1 MKKLLRN
8 KILFLIFDKDAKDFA
23 EKLAHFCYLTSS
35 EKGIEEIKLTLEK
48 NSYLG
53 KLFLI

>member
-35 EKGIEEIKLTLEK
+35 KKGNEEIKLTLKK
-48 NSYLG
+48 NTHER
-53 KLFLI
+53 KFF